1 VVDDRRPK
9 THEHRER
16 MRVATSKGES
26 WDDSRQTNLSYRG
39 EPAGEAPAGLFG
51 APPVAQRL

>member
-1 VVDDRRPK
+1 VVDDRGPK

-39 EPAGEAPAGLFG
+39 NLLAKLPLAFSE
-51 APPVAQRL
+51 RLL